1 MCTSNKYDG
10 SAFMPGMLLVTRE
23 SQKLCLGEMIRLRSV
38 QSRLHQF
45 CRLFQRFIIKL
56 HRSWAVKSVI
66 FIELEGWQTPHL
78 CQWRESLVLFIGQ
91 FLAKVYLD
99 YGYCYLISGCRN
111 QETREG
117 TYGTAADS
125 KHNKGRLWY
134 MCRAEFDF
142 RLRRHRRYCMPTS
155 DCGLRQPS
163 LPISMGSAEFENNS
177 KHKMS
182 TRGAEL
188 PGQFN

>member
-1 MCTSNKYDG
+1 
-10 SAFMPGMLLVTRE
+10 
-23 SQKLCLGEMIRLRSV
+23 
-38 QSRLHQF
+38 
-45 CRLFQRFIIKL
+45 
-56 HRSWAVKSVI
+56 
-66 FIELEGWQTPHL
+66 
-78 CQWRESLVLFIGQ
+78 VLFTGQ

-142 RLRRHRRYCMPTS
+142 RLRRHRRHCMTNS

-177 KHKMS
+177 KHKMR